1 MEILRVPFET
11 YRERGGRVE
20 EYMRVLT
27 AALGAGAKAGLK
39 PDDTDEIGDML
50 DRLKA
55 EKQRA

>member
-1 MEILRVPFET
+1 MPFET